1 MSQSWGNVWTDRRM
15 DQQTIFYRTL
25 LAETRGPKNGVKNSN
40 FILLHFCLLCLFFPA
55 FCPYCSCKL
64 FWLYR
69 PLQIALACFRWFKHI
84 LSCFNSFLTLVST
97 KTAPQKLSNFSRRD
111 IISDYEFLLSVLMLL
126 LSTLKSITK
135 SITNVYGAKD
145 L

>member
-1 MSQSWGNVWTDRRM
+1 MEGWTNRPYFIGPFWLRPGVQKM
-15 DQQTIFYRTL
+15 VLTI
-25 LAETRGPKNGVKNSN
+25 P
-40 FILLHFCLLCLFFPA
+40 ILILFHFCLLCLFFPA

-84 LSCFNSFLTLVST
+84 LGCFNSFLTLVST

-126 LSTLKSITK
+126 LLTLKSITK
-135 SITNVYGAKD
+135 SVTNVYGAKD

>member
-1 MSQSWGNVWTDRRM
+1 MYGQMEGWTNRPYFIGPFWLRPGVQKM
-15 DQQTIFYRTL
+15 VLTI
-25 LAETRGPKNGVKNSN
+25 P
-40 FILLHFCLLCLFFPA
+40 ILILFHFCLLCLFFPA

-84 LSCFNSFLTLVST
+84 LGCFNSFLTLVST

-126 LSTLKSITK
+126 LLTLKSITK
-135 SITNVYGAKD
+135 SVTNVYGAKD

>member
-1 MSQSWGNVWTDRRM
+1 MYGQTEGWTNRPYF
-15 DQQTIFYRTL
+15 I
-25 LAETRGPKNGVKNSN
+25 GPFWLRPGVQKMVLKIPIL
-40 FILLHFCLLCLFFPA
+40 ILLHFCLLCLFFPA